1 MEILL
6 RAQNPHSPLQ
16 LAPEMFRFPPIRVQP
31 VEEGKTEECV
41 QSALAM
47 ERSSAQMEV
56 GDIAEDLIE
65 LAYADMRMAYR

>member
-1 MEILL
+1 MS
-6 RAQNPHSPLQ
+6 H
-16 LAPEMFRFPPIRVQP
+16 FPSIRVQP
-31 VEEGKTEECV
+31 VEEGKTEEFV

-65 LAYADMRMAYR
+65 LGYGDMRMAYR